1 MRNGSLLLLL
11 AMSVAQS
18 GCILMEPV
26 REISGGMMRT
36 FRPGS
41 KDYRNGVDEANG
53 EWASVGIE
61 ARGERPAQKADPLRK
76 WMMSSKAREIEWN
89 LGIRE

>member
-1 MRNGSLLLLL
+1 MRNGSWLLLL
-11 AMSVAQS
+11 AMTVAQS
-18 GCILMEPV
+18 GCMLMEPV
-26 REISGGMMRT
+26 REISDGMMHA

-41 KDYRNGVDEANG
+41 SDYRNGVDDANG

-61 ARGERPAQKADPLRK
+61 ARGERPAIKADPSRK

>member
-11 AMSVAQS
+11 AMTATQS
-18 GCILMEPV
+18 GCVLMQPV
-26 REISGGMMRT
+26 REMSDGMMRT

-41 KDYRNGVDEANG
+41 RDYRDGVDEANG

-61 ARGERPAQKADPLRK
+61 ARGERPAIKADPIRK

>member
-1 MRNGSLLLLL
+1 MRKFFLLFLVVT
-11 AMSVAQS
+11 AVGQS
-18 GCILMEPV
+18 GCMLMQPV
-26 REISGGMMRT
+26 REISDGMMRT

-41 KDYRNGVDEANG
+41 RDYRNGVDEANG

-61 ARGERPAQKADPLRK
+61 ARGERPAQKADPIRK
-76 WMMSSKAREIEWN
+76 YMMSSKAREIEWN